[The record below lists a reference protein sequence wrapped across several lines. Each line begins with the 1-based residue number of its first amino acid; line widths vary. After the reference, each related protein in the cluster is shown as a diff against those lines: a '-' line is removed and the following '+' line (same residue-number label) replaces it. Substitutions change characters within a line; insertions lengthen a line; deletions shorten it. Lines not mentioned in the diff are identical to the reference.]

1 VKRGVAVPCFA
12 EDPGEL
18 VELGIEAERAGFDG
32 FFLWDHIVFANS
44 GEGPPIADPWL
55 VLAVVAANT
64 SRIRLGTMITPVPRR
79 RPWQLARETT
89 TLDRLSGGRL
99 ILGVGI
105 GSPAYG
111 DFGIFHEPV
120 SERDRAGLLDEGLDI
135 LAGLWSGERFSYQG
149 KHFTIDPVRFT
160 PRPVQQP
167 RIPVWVGGVLPASRP
182 VARAARWDGMVPI
195 RFADRRLVRP
205 PAQDIADVRDR
216 IAALRGQPE
225 GGGGPEGG
233 GPERGGAGGG
243 GPGEGGSERGGAGG
257 GGPAGG
263 GPGEG
268 GPAGAWDLVVW
279 AEVASAPGEVEK
291 LAPDYQAAG
300 ATWWIETAKP
310 EPGWWEGVKARVARG
325 V

>member
-1 VKRGVAVPCFA
+1 
-12 EDPGEL
+12 
-18 VELGIEAERAGFDG
+18 
-32 FFLWDHIVFANS
+32 
-44 GEGPPIADPWL
+44 
-55 VLAVVAANT
+55 
-64 SRIRLGTMITPVPRR
+64 M
-79 RPWQLARETT
+79 
-89 TLDRLSGGRL
+89 
-99 ILGVGI
+99 
-105 GSPAYG
+105 
-111 DFGIFHEPV
+111 
-120 SERDRAGLLDEGLDI
+120 
-135 LAGLWSGERFSYQG
+135 
-149 KHFTIDPVRFT
+149 RFT

-225 GGGGPEGG
+225 GG
-233 GPERGGAGGG
+233 
-243 GPGEGGSERGGAGG
+243 
-257 GGPAGG
+257 
-263 GPGEG
+263 
-268 GPAGAWDLVVW
+268 PAGAWDLVVW

-310 EPGWWEGVKARVARG
+310 EPGWWEGVTARVARG